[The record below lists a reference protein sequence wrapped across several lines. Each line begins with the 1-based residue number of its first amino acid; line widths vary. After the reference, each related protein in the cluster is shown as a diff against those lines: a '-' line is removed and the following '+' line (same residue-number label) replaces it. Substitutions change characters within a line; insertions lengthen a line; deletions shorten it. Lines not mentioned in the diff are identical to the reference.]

1 MILSYKANR
10 RNLILKKK
18 DTVLRYRNVSIYRR
32 EVLEKVN
39 IKSVECLQSYLKN
52 LTLGNLK
59 PSTIENNIATII
71 RWLEYIY
78 DEMDDKCILDMTIE
92 DIEEYAYYLKNK
104 RDNKPQTISRVLSVI
119 EDVYTYLLKKGM
131 VSINPASY
139 IKRPKDIRRVNEV
152 KRIFLSE
159 EQVEE
164 LKLKLEECGDIQ
176 LQTYINFSLST
187 AARANACACL
197 KWEQI
202 DFDNRM
208 VTDVMEKKSKL
219 VTLYFNEYTKDLLLK
234 LQEYR
239 KENHINDG
247 GYVFVSDRY
256 RYYEDTGEK
265 THICSS
271 TLGSWAKKAGKMINV
286 PDLSPHDLRRTS
298 ANLLLQRGG
307 DIGVVSL
314 LLNHEN
320 ISTTFRYY
328 VNKSQN
334 EYLKEYKDKFD
345 F

>member
-1 MILSYKANR
+1 MILSYKSNR

-131 VSINPASY
+131 VSINPVSY

-152 KRIFLSE
+152 KRIFLTE

-164 LKLKLEECGDIQ
+164 LKLKLEEYGDIQ

-197 KWEQI
+197 KWDQI

-271 TLGSWAKKAGKMINV
+271 TLGSWVKKAGKMINV
-286 PDLSPHDLRRTS
+286 PELSPHDLRRTS

>member
-1 MILSYKANR
+1 M
-10 RNLILKKK
+10 KKK

-52 LTLGNLK
+52 LTLGNLR
-59 PSTIENNIATII
+59 PSTIENDIATII

-78 DEMDDKCILDMTIE
+78 EEMDDKCILDMTIE

-139 IKRPKDIRRVNEV
+139 VKRPKDIRRVNEV

-208 VTDVMEKKSKL
+208 ATDVMEKKSKL
-219 VTLYFNEYTKDLLLK
+219 VTLYFNEYTKSLLLK

-247 GYVFVSDRY
+247 GFIFVSNKY

-265 THICSS
+265 THISSS
-271 TLGSWAKKAGKMINV
+271 TLGSWVKKAGKMINV

>member
-1 MILSYKANR
+1 M
-10 RNLILKKK
+10 KKK

-39 IKSVECLQSYLKN
+39 IKSVECLQAYLKN

-59 PSTIENNIATII
+59 PETIENNIATII

-78 DEMDDKCILDMTIE
+78 EEIDDKCILDMTIE
-92 DIEEYAYYLKNK
+92 DLEEYAYYLKAK
-104 RDNKPQTISRVLSVI
+104 RNNRPQTISRVLAVI
-119 EDVYTYLLKKGM
+119 EDIYDYLLKKGM
-131 VSINPASY
+131 IEKNPASY
-139 IKRPKDIRRVNEV
+139 VKRPREIRREYEV

-159 EQVEE
+159 EQVED

-176 LQTYINFSLST
+176 LQTYVNFALST
-187 AARANACACL
+187 AARANACATL

-202 DFDNRM
+202 DFDKRM
-208 VTDVMEKKSKL
+208 ATDVMEKKSKL
-219 VTLYFNEYTKDLLLK
+219 VTLFFNEYTKSLLLK

-247 GYVFVSDRY
+247 GYVFISNKY

-265 THICSS
+265 THISSS
-271 TLGSWAKKAGKMINV
+271 TLGKWANKAGAMIDV
-286 PDLSPHDLRRTS
+286 PDLTPHDLRRTA

-328 VNKSQN
+328 INKSQN

>member
-1 MILSYKANR
+1 M
-10 RNLILKKK
+10 KKK

>member
-1 MILSYKANR
+1 M
-10 RNLILKKK
+10 KKK

-39 IKSVECLQSYLKN
+39 IKSVECLQAYLKN
-52 LTLGNLK
+52 LTLGNLR
-59 PSTIENNIATII
+59 PATIEDNVSTII

-92 DIEEYAYYLKNK
+92 DIEEYAYYLKVK
-104 RDNKPQTISRVLSVI
+104 RNNKPQTISRVLSII
-119 EDVYTYLLKKGM
+119 EDIYTYLLKKDL
-131 VSINPASY
+131 VKTNPASCV
-139 IKRPKDIRRVNEV
+139 KRPKNIRRENEV

-159 EQVEE
+159 EQVED
-164 LKLKLEECGDIQ
+164 LKLKLEECEDIQ

-202 DFDNRM
+202 DFEKRM
-208 VTDVMEKKSKL
+208 ATNVMEKKSKL
-219 VTLYFNEYTKDLLLK
+219 VTLYFNIYTRDLLLK

-247 GYVFVSDRY
+247 GFVFVSNRY

-265 THICSS
+265 THIASA
-271 TLGSWAKKAGKMINV
+271 TLGSWANKAGSMIGV
-286 PDLSPHDLRRTS
+286 PDLSPHDLRRT
-298 ANLLLQRGG
+298 AGNLLLQRGG
-307 DIGVVSL
+307 DIGMVSL

-328 VNKSQN
+328 ISKSQN